1 MTEKRRLLSR
11 LVILAIIVTV
21 GLMMV
26 GLSGG
31 AIADGA
37 MPFEVRL
44 RQNALRPIS
53 HVSYD
58 TLLGQ
63 PNAIPTLQTNFE
75 QYKDACTFRAVN
87 DFNDERFTVHVPFSE
102 HMGSFGR
109 VMSYV
114 QLRILALKIEYVD
127 GKVEYRVVEIPD
139 GRERR
144 ELEVQLQ

>member
-1 MTEKRRLLSR
+1 MLSW
-11 LVILAIIVTV
+11 LVILAIILTA

-37 MPFEVRL
+37 MPFEVKL
-44 RQNALRPIS
+44 RQSVLRPIS
-53 HVSYD
+53 QVSYD

-63 PNAIPTLQTNFE
+63 PNAISMLQTNIE
-75 QYKDACTFRAVN
+75 QYKDACTFRPVN
-87 DFNDERFTVHVPFSE
+87 DFNRDRFTVHVPFSE
-102 HMGSFGR
+102 HLGSFGR
-109 VMSYV
+109 VLSYV

-144 ELEVQLQ
+144 KLDVQLQ